1 MKNNSLR
8 LFVFLR
14 RYVVLVLLCLHG
26 VAYSQASG
34 NSSATSSSGAYP
46 SRPIHFVVPMPAG
59 GAYDT
64 LVRVLGEKLS
74 DRLGQPVV
82 VENKPGA
89 NTTIATTSVIRA
101 PADGHTLLLAL
112 TVLVQYPLLYPDNQT
127 YDPFKDLVPVS
138 KVGDAVAVLGI
149 APGVP
154 ADSLEQFVS
163 LAKETEMSYGTPG
176 VGSTTHLYGE
186 IFSQLAGISMTH
198 IPYRG
203 DMSLLPDLATNR
215 VNAGWFSPM
224 IAEQYGGRQGKLKP
238 LAVTGKG
245 RTEVIP
251 EVATFAELGFA
262 GFDAE
267 GWVGILAPA
276 GTPQDIVDRLA
287 FEIDAVLRD
296 PEVRQRVVDIG
307 LIPGGGTS
315 SEFAETLQHTQE
327 QWHDIIQ
334 RANVTLD

>member
-1 MKNNSLR
+1 MKTWSMPALLRCYVGSASL
-8 LFVFLR
+8 L
-14 RYVVLVLLCLHG
+14 LHG
-26 VAYSQASG
+26 VGYSQTSAGPPVPPSSG
-34 NSSATSSSGAYP
+34 NYP

-74 DRLGQPVV
+74 NRLGQPVV

-112 TVLVQYPLLYPDNQT
+112 TVLVQYPLLYPDNQS

-154 ADSLEQFVS
+154 AD
-163 LAKETEMSYGTPG
+163 
-176 VGSTTHLYGE
+176 
-186 IFSQLAGISMTH
+186 
-198 IPYRG
+198 
-203 DMSLLPDLATNR
+203 LATNR

-224 IAEQYGGRQGKLKP
+224 IAEQYGGREGKLKP

-251 EVATFAELGFA
+251 EVPTFGELGYA

-276 GTPQDIVDRLA
+276 GTPQNIVDRLA
-287 FEIDAVLRD
+287 REIDAALDD
-296 PEVRQRVVDIG
+296 PDVRRRVIDIG
-307 LIPGGGTS
+307 LIPGGGS
-315 SEFAETLQHTQE
+315 STEFAVALQRTRE
-327 QWHDIIQ
+327 QWHDIIR
-334 RANVTLD
+334 RANVKLD